1 MDINEVSR
9 IKKAYEKR
17 DLEGKKKLYS
27 LFSPASL
34 YMSQQ
39 REQEILRALSQSGIK
54 ELSEK
59 IILDLGCGVGGVLRD
74 FLKYGA
80 RPENCHGID
89 LLLDRIDTARELS
102 PNIDFVCGNAEGL
115 PYEDESFDIILCFT
129 VFTSIFDKGMKQ
141 NLSRE
146 MLRVLKRGGIILY
159 YDYHM
164 DNPKNPDVRGVKKGE
179 IHELFPHC
187 AINLKRITLA
197 PPLAR
202 AIAPRSII
210 VCQVLEKIPLLCTH
224 YLGVIKKQ

>member
-9 IKKAYEKR
+9 IKRAYKKR
-17 DLEGKKKLYS
+17 DLEGKKRLYS
-27 LFSPASL
+27 LFNPASL

-39 REQEILRALSQSGIK
+39 RERETLKTLSRYGIDD
-54 ELSEK
+54 LSDK
-59 IILDLGCGVGGVLRD
+59 VILDIGCGTGGVLRD

-89 LLLDRIDTARELS
+89 LLPDRIEVAKSLS
-102 PNIDFVCGNAEGL
+102 PNIDFICGNAEGL
-115 PYEDESFDIILCFT
+115 PYEDESFDIIICFT

-159 YDYHM
+159 YDYHV

-179 IHELFPHC
+179 IRGLFPHC
-187 AINLKRITLA
+187 AINLKRITFA

-202 AIAPRSII
+202 IIAPRSVIM
-210 VCQVLEKIPLLCTH
+210 CQVLEKMPLLCTH
-224 YLGVIKKQ
+224 YLGVIRKQ